1 MSNHH
6 PTRYIVVGVT
16 PGQSEA
22 VLLHAARFARHF
34 NGSLVCASVD
44 LMSFVVSEHP
54 DGSVD
59 SRPIDP
65 DCADWNC
72 TVFDRGLAQ
81 HIQQVLRNE
90 QVELIFRALA
100 GECAHALGRLAE
112 TLQAEMI
119 VVGSRHHGIRSGI
132 GEYFAGSVAVHLA
145 HWQHRP
151 VVVVPISPVPAGQ
164 RLPWEGSDVS

>member
-1 MSNHH
+1 MSNDH
-6 PTRYIVVGVT
+6 PSRYVVAGVT

-34 NGSLVCASVD
+34 DASLVCASVD
-44 LMSFVVSEHP
+44 LMSYVVTEHP

-65 DCADWNC
+65 DCADWNT

-81 HIQQVLRNE
+81 HIHQVLRNE
-90 QVELIFRALA
+90 PVELIFRELA
-100 GECAHALGRLAE
+100 GDCAHALGRLAE

-132 GEYFAGSVAVHLA
+132 SEYLGGSVAVHLA
-145 HWQHRP
+145 HRQHRP
-151 VVVVPISPVPAGQ
+151 VVVVPISPVPAGE
-164 RLPWEGSDVS
+164 RLPWEDAS